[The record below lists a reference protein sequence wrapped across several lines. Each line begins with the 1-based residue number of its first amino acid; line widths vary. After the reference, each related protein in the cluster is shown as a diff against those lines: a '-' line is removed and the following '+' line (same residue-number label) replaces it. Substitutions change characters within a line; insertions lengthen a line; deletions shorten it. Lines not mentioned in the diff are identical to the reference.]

1 MVAYPPAPRP
11 ANRGEHRPAR
21 GELITG
27 LGVFDRACLNPAP
40 GLGKS
45 LTFLPRVRTA
55 NRGSRPLAWR
65 TGPGR
70 AY

>member
-11 ANRGEHRPAR
+11 ANRAGAA
-21 GELITG
+21 ELITG

-55 NRGSRPLAWR
+55 NRGSRPLAWLS
-65 TGPGR
+65 GPGR
-70 AY
+70 AC